1 LDLDVNKKISKYF
14 NYTGNLSLLKG
25 TNLSEEIPLI
35 HMPSINFANTIS
47 YKNEDFNQLTI
58 GLNQRTVLQQN
69 QFPDYNFTTFNAIS
83 QEDVFLDIS
92 STPPTYTVFNFNSSM
107 IFKAFKKGSL
117 KLEFNIDNLFN
128 VSYRENLNRLRYF
141 ANELGRNFNIFP
153 VWEYNQINAQ
163 IFGLDLDVNKKISK
177 YFNYTGNLSLLKG
190 TNLSEDIPLIHMP
203 STNFANTISYKNED
217 FNQLTI
223 GLKQRTVLQQNQF
236 PDYNFS
242 TFNAISQENVFVD
255 ISSTPPTYTVFN
267 FNSSM
272 IFKAFRKGS
281 LKLEFNIDNL
291 FNVSYRENLNRLRY
305 FADELGRNF
314 NIKLK
319 INY

>member
-1 LDLDVNKKISKYF
+1 LASRVPNPSELFSDGLHHSAARIETGLLTINKEIANKFVASLEKSNANFGFTISPYYKHINGFVQLIPTGITTTIRGAFPVWEYNQINAQIFGLDLDVNKKISKYF
-14 NYTGNLSLLKG
+14 NYIGNLSLLKG

-58 GLNQRTVLQQN
+58 GLNERTVLQQN

-141 ANELGRNFNIFP
+141 ANELGRNFNI
-153 VWEYNQINAQ
+153 
-163 IFGLDLDVNKKISK
+163 
-177 YFNYTGNLSLLKG
+177 
-190 TNLSEDIPLIHMP
+190 
-203 STNFANTISYKNED
+203 
-217 FNQLTI
+217 
-223 GLKQRTVLQQNQF
+223 
-236 PDYNFS
+236 
-242 TFNAISQENVFVD
+242 
-255 ISSTPPTYTVFN
+255 
-267 FNSSM
+267 
-272 IFKAFRKGS
+272 
-281 LKLEFNIDNL
+281 
-291 FNVSYRENLNRLRY
+291 
-305 FADELGRNF
+305 
-314 NIKLK
+314 KLK